1 MNWEWTDVLDPTT
14 VPGFIASIL
23 SGALLIGL
31 WFVWRAVKG
40 RLERVLGQTE
50 NSHAH
55 AEYPNLRDEVT
66 AIRLIAEE
74 TAKVGRE
81 TAAAVGSL
89 ASTVSDDRRAAR
101 SETEGV
107 RADVRALGQRVDL
120 HIATNTAAQRAV
132 AQPHDPS

>member
-1 MNWEWTDVLDPTT
+1 MNWSDVLDPTT

-50 NSHAH
+50 NSHEGT
-55 AEYPNLRDEVT
+55 EYPNLRDEVT
-66 AIRLIAEE
+66 AIRMLAEQAATTGKE
-74 TAKVGRE
+74 TAE
-81 TAAAVGSL
+81 AVGLL
-89 ASTVSDDRRAAR
+89 ATAVGQDRVASR

-107 RADVRALGQRVDL
+107 RQDVRSLTQRLDV
-120 HIATNTAAQRAV
+120 HIAASAARQA
-132 AQPHDPS
+132 PPPDGL